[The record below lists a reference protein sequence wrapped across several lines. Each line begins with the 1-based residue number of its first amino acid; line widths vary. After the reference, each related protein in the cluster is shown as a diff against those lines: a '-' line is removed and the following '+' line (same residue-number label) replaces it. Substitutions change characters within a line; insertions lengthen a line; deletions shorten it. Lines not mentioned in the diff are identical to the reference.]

1 MASPSGNNQRS
12 PFTVEAFEPGA
23 IGDDMSYERRLF
35 QYTINSGQT
44 KPHFLIFRGLQRLN
58 MIRLQNDLAICK
70 RAIWEKQEA
79 PESET
84 IKLTYLLHNY
94 ADAIRDYEYLSKLIP
109 VTGSQAKV
117 GRFNLEQAFIEIGD
131 STDEPAGYR
140 RFSDSSLLLSDPL
153 RDVLKRELP
162 RTVTYT
168 KAEMERRTDEY
179 FAREPPEEVSPFV
192 DRLARFIIAF
202 VGGSVLV
209 VPMLVMRLPRVGLAK
224 SLITASIAVVL
235 FSGALSIGL
244 KASNTETLVAT
255 ATYAAVLVVFVGTSS

>member
-12 PFTVEAFEPGA
+12 PFTVEWFQPGA

-58 MIRLQNDLAICK
+58 IIRLQNDLAICK

-84 IKLTYLLHNY
+84 IKLPYLLHNY
-94 ADAIRDYEYLSKLIP
+94 

-117 GRFNLEQAFIEIGD
+117 GRFNLEQAFVEIGD
-131 STDEPAGYR
+131 STDEPGGYR

-153 RDVLKRELP
+153 RDVLKRKLP

-168 KAEMERRTDEY
+168 KPEMERRTDEY

-192 DRLARFIIAF
+192 DRLARFILAF

-224 SLITASIAVVL
+224 SLITATIAVVL